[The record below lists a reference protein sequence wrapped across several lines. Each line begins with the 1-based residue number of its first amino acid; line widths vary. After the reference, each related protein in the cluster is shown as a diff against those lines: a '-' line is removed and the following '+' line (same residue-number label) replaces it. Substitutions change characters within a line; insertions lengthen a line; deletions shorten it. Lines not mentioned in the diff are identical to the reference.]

1 MRVITGFARGRKL
14 KTLNGDDIV
23 RPTTDLVKE
32 AIFSII
38 QFDIE
43 ERNVLDLFAGSG
55 QMGIE
60 AISRGAK
67 RCVFVDSSRMSV
79 SVVRENVTACEMQD
93 SAVIV
98 QNDATSYLMGC
109 REKFDIAFLDPPYAS
124 ELLEKNLPLLAP
136 CMNTGGVI
144 ICETLRDKELPEKA
158 GEFTRRRSYRYGRIC
173 VTLYRHSSI
182 D

>member
-1 MRVITGFARGRKL
+1 MRVITGSARGRRL

-43 ERNVLDLFAGSG
+43 GRRVLDLFAGSG
-55 QMGIE
+55 QLGIE

-67 RCVFVDSSRMSV
+67 HCVFVDASKMSV
-79 SVVRENVTACEMQD
+79 SVVKQNVAHCEMQD
-93 SAVIV
+93 NATVVQSDASA
-98 QNDATSYLMGC
+98 YLMRC
-109 REKFDIAFLDPPYAS
+109 YEKFDIALLDPPYAS
-124 ELLEKNLPLLAP
+124 DLIEKNLPLLVQ

-144 ICETLRDKELPEKA
+144 ICETLRDKELPEQV
-158 GEFTRRRSYRYGRIC
+158 GEFTRRRTYRYGRIA
-173 VTLYRHSSI
+173 VTIYRHSSI

>member
-1 MRVITGFARGRKL
+1 MRVITGSARGRRL

-23 RPTTDLVKE
+23 RPTTDVVKE

-43 ERNVLDLFAGSG
+43 GRNVLDLFSGSG

-60 AISRGAK
+60 ALSRGAK
-67 RCVFVDSSRMSV
+67 HCVFVDNSRMSL
-79 SVVRENVTACEMQD
+79 SVTRDNIEHCQMKDRAQV
-93 SAVIV
+93 V
-98 QNDATSYLMGC
+98 QSDAIAYLMRC
-109 REKFDIAFLDPPYAS
+109 REKFDIALLDPPYTTD
-124 ELLEKNLPLLAP
+124 LVEKSLPHLAQ

-144 ICETLRDKELPEKA
+144 ICETSKGKELPEQA
-158 GEFTRRRSYRYGRIC
+158 GEFTKRRVYRYGRIN
-173 VTLYRHSSI
+173 VTLYRHISI